1 MSPSHA
7 RHGRSASRPLGRRAQ
22 VFYIVLAILIPVMFV
37 LAFIA
42 IEHEENTVNGGTLF
56 GLGCAVGGAGFL
68 FVVKALRIPWPRSF
82 NELFGLVVPV
92 VLGGSVAIVVNHSAG
107 GSVQRVDYPVVRKY
121 RGQVYRPRSSR
132 TDEAWYLVLKV
143 DGNERQER
151 VDKAI
156 YDLVPVG
163 GHMGFD
169 TMPGFFGFRFV
180 VQ

>member
-1 MSPSHA
+1 MSRSRTRHA
-7 RHGRSASRPLGRRAQ
+7 RHGSRPVRRRAQ

-37 LAFIA
+37 LAFMA
-42 IEHEENTVNGGTLF
+42 IEHEENTWDGGTLF

-68 FVVKALRIPWPRSF
+68 FAVKALRIPWPRSF

-92 VLGGSVAIVVNHSAG
+92 VLGGSLAIVVNHSAG
-107 GSVQRVDYPVVRKY
+107 GSVQRVNYPVVRKY

-132 TDEAWYLVLKV
+132 TGEVWYLVLNV

-151 VDKAI
+151 VEKAI

-163 GHMGFD
+163 GHMSLD
-169 TMPGFFGFRFV
+169 TMPGFFGFRYV
-180 VQ
+180 VR